1 MAEITTGD
9 KVEEKKVEVKVS
21 GNTEVKPNENS
32 ANSAPPPEVVDPYKK
47 EQFEAFLQTI
57 GRKSVGHWV
66 QMAKALGV
74 DRDTIAAW
82 KKHPL
87 AQKVIKDEIEKCLE
101 GMEESGS
108 KDWKMWESRAKMLG
122 VAPIEKS
129 DITSDGE
136 KLDFKVISYDEVVKN
151 VAKKKNE

>member
-1 MAEITTGD
+1 MED
-9 KVEEKKVEVKVS
+9 KAVDKKVDEVKV
-21 GNTEVKPNENS
+21 NS
-32 ANSAPPPEVVDPYKK
+32 ANSAPDSVVDPYKK
-47 EQFEAFLQTI
+47 EQFEVFLQTI

-74 DRDTIAAW
+74 DRDTITAW

-101 GMEESGS
+101 GMEDSGA

-122 VAPIEKS
+122 VAPIEKT
-129 DITSDGE
+129 DVTSDGE
-136 KLDFKVISYDEVVKN
+136 KVEFGIISYSK
-151 VAKKKNE
+151 AKSDAKDNNTPQVST

>member
-1 MAEITTGD
+1 MTD
-9 KVEEKKVEVKVS
+9 KPVE
-21 GNTEVKPNENS
+21 TKPIVNENPS
-32 ANSAPPPEVVDPYKK
+32 NSATPPEKVVDPYKK

-57 GRKSVGHWV
+57 GRKSLGHWV

-82 KKHPL
+82 KQHPM

-101 GMEESGS
+101 GMEESGA

-122 VAPIEKS
+122 VSPIEKS

-136 KLDFKVISYDEVVKN
+136 SITINNVSYEDLL
-151 VAKKKNE
+151 KKKDAGNNDTV